1 MSQVLPRIMAWGAVL
16 ALLCAGLPMGV
27 SAAGS
32 PAPVTVQKVTVVQ
45 EAGAIE
51 IGIEASGTIS
61 SHTSELSDPVRY
73 MIDVPDAANGVA
85 WSTQDVGVGAL
96 RSVRVGQLTDSPVVT
111 RIVLDLAQPTK
122 WSVRR
127 AAPGVL
133 VARLEVPE
141 AQGSRV
147 SPWGAM
153 AGAGPAGSAQIGA
166 ADSASAGPEHPA
178 GRTAAD
184 PARAPRKGALSN
196 NVSAGPPAGVPGM
209 VVAQAAP
216 SAQRTLTL
224 DLRDAQLGDILDALA
239 RLCGLNVVTDSSTS
253 GARVTIHLVG
263 VTCDEALH
271 FVLDANNLGYRRVGQ
286 TLVILPVA
294 RLTPPPAGPVV
305 RVYHLEYVQ
314 PPIETPEPL
323 VGTNSG
329 TTATVTGGA
338 GTVKKDTASLL
349 ALFTTSGAQIVYDDR
364 TNSLVVTGT
373 PAQQDAVVALLRQ
386 IDVPIPQVIVQALV
400 VDITTSA
407 IKNLGVTWSIFNGVT
422 FNEVPGPQTPPGM
435 IGIGPIAR
443 DILTARLQASIT
455 NNAAKVLSDPRIST
469 FDGQEALIF
478 AGDQIP
484 IVNTTTSGN
493 PPVTS
498 ETVTF
503 QPIGVTLKIV
513 PKINSDRTINMLV
526 HPLVTTATS
535 FTAATVNNPNGL
547 PIIATREAATS
558 ARVADG
564 DSVVV
569 GGLMR
574 YSDIKNIQKIPL
586 LGDLPFLGGLFRIA
600 TSNHQEAEVVIV
612 LTPRIV
618 STGQAVPP
626 PQPVQP

>member
-1 MSQVLPRIMAWGAVL
+1 MNQVLPRIMAWGAIL
-16 ALLCAGLPMGV
+16 ALVCAGLPMGA
-27 SAAGS
+27 SAGGS

-51 IGIEASGTIS
+51 IGIEASGPIS

-73 MIDVPDAANGVA
+73 VIDVPDAANGVT
-85 WSTQDVGVGAL
+85 WTTQDVGIGAL
-96 RSVRVGQLTDSPVVT
+96 RSVRVGQATDSPVVT
-111 RIVLDLAQPTK
+111 RIVLDLAKPTK
-122 WSVRR
+122 WSMRR

-141 AQGSRV
+141 AQGSRI
-147 SPWGAM
+147 SPWGAT
-153 AGAGPAGSAQIGA
+153 AGTDPAGPAQLGA
-166 ADSASAGPEHPA
+166 ADATSGGPEHP
-178 GRTAAD
+178 GRPTAAG
-184 PARAPRKGALSN
+184 PARAPQKGAPSN

-209 VVAQAAP
+209 AVAQAAP

-253 GARVTIHLVG
+253 GSRVTIHLVG

-294 RLTPPPAGPVV
+294 RLTPPPPGPVV
-305 RVYHLEYVQ
+305 RIYHLEYLQ

-329 TTATVTGGA
+329 TTATISGGA
-338 GTVKKDTASLL
+338 GTVKKDTVSFL

-364 TNSLVVTGT
+364 SNSLVVTGT
-373 PAQQDAVVALLRQ
+373 PAQQEAVVALLRQ
-386 IDVPIPQVIVQALV
+386 LDVPIAQVIVQALV

-407 IKNLGVTWSIFNGVT
+407 IKNLGVTWSLFNGVL
-422 FNEVPGPQTPPGM
+422 FSEAQQPVGQL
-435 IGIGPIAR
+435 GIGPITRQA
-443 DILTARLQASIT
+443 LTATLTASIK

-493 PPVTS
+493 PPVTT

-535 FTAATVNNPNGL
+535 FTAATANNPNGL

-558 ARVADG
+558 ARISDG
-564 DSVVV
+564 DSVVI

-574 YSDIKNIQKIPL
+574 YSDIKNIQKIPF
-586 LGDLPFLGGLFRIA
+586 LGDLPFLGSLFRIA
-600 TSNHQEAEVVIV
+600 TNNHQEAEVVIV

-618 STGQAVPP
+618 ATGQPVPS
-626 PQPVQP
+626 PQPAQP